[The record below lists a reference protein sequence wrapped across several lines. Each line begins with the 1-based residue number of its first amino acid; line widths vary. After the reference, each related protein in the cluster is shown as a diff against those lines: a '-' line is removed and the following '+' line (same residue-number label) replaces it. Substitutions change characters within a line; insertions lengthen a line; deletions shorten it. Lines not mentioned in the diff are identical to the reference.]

1 MSKRIAVLLT
11 LGIFLAALADVSAQE
26 RGGRG
31 GHRRPKEDN
40 APKVG
45 QKAGAERARD
55 RPGEIDD
62 AHARQGLVRGAVQ
75 GAGAIDVWA
84 PASRWLST
92 RGC

>member
-45 QKAGAERARD
+45 QKAPEFTIKSLDGKKSFELARAKGKK
-55 RPGEIDD
+55 PVLLFFG
-62 AHARQGLVRGAVQ
+62 
-75 GAGAIDVWA
+75 
-84 PASRWLST
+84 SYT
-92 RGC
+92 